1 MLFALFRHIKGMKNL
16 SAQAPARRLNPLNDF
31 MFQKVMGEKGDESQL
46 LDFLNAVLG
55 RSGDT
60 KIASVTILENKTFT
74 PDFIGGKASVLD
86 VKAELDNGTKIDIE
100 VQILNEENMARRSLF
115 YWSREYTRNLSA
127 GQDYSELPVVIAI
140 NIVDYQFFEVGG
152 FHTCFRLREDTERDL
167 VLTDALESHFLD
179 MVKWRRL
186 KGKDVAGDPLH
197 QWMAWLNEKSPPELI
212 DEVKKMNEAIL
223 LADERMVFLSSDEEA
238 IDAYE
243 RRQKALF
250 DETNRRKSALKQR
263 DYALK
268 EGARKGMAKGL
279 SQGKLEIAQKMK
291 AAGRPLTEIVE
302 FTGLSLETIEKMRN

>member
-1 MLFALFRHIKGMKNL
+1 MENL
-16 SAQAPARRLNPLNDF
+16 INHEPAHRLNPLNDF

-46 LDFLNAVLG
+46 LSFLNAVLD
-55 RSGDT
+55 RHGDR

-74 PDFIGGKASVLD
+74 ADFPGDKASVLN

-115 YWSREYTRNLSA
+115 YWSREYTRSLSA

-140 NIVDYQFFEVGG
+140 NIIDYQFFFVCG

-167 VLTDALESHFLD
+167 VLTDALEIHFLD

-197 QWMAWLNEKSPPELI
+197 QWMAWLNQNSPPELI
-212 DEVKKMNEAIL
+212 DEVKKMNEAVL
-223 LADERMVFLSSDEEA
+223 LADEKMVFVTEDKEA
-238 IDAYE
+238 RDAYE

-250 DETNRRKSALKQR
+250 DETNRRKSALRKIE
-263 DYALK
+263 
-268 EGARKGMAKGL
+268 EGRREGMAKGMAKGL
-279 SQGKLEIAQKMK
+279 SKGMEKGKYEIARKLK
-291 AAGRPLTEIVE
+291 ARGRPLEEIAE
-302 FTGLSLETIEKMRN
+302 DTGLSFETIENMR